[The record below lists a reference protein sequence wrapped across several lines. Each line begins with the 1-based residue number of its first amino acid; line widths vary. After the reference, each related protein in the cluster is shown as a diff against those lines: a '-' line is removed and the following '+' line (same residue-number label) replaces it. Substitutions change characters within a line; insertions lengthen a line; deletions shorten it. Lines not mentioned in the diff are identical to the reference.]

1 MVQKTMKNYKKISVN
16 DLIFFSREHDEDAFA
31 ELVERYTPMINKVI
45 GSFSCDTV
53 SPSELFSEACVG
65 LHSAVRRYD
74 LTQEKVTFGLYARV
88 CVYNAVVDSIR
99 RSAGADFISE
109 DEDTIENLPDNASLE
124 NEIAAKESVEFLL
137 KSAEKMLSDYEYSV
151 LMYHIRGYRTADIAR
166 RLSRPAKSVDNAKA
180 RIFKRLRGAFGDIT
194 DF

>member
-1 MVQKTMKNYKKISVN
+1 MKNYKVFCIN
-16 DLIFFSREHDEDAFA
+16 DLIILAREHDEDAFC

-45 GSFSCDTV
+45 SGLSCRTLSD
-53 SPSELFSEACVG
+53 SELFSEACVG
-65 LHSAVRRYD
+65 LHSAVGKYD
-74 LTQEKVTFGLYARV
+74 LSQEKVTFGLYARV
-88 CVYNAVVDSIR
+88 CVYNAVVDCIR
-99 RSAGADFISE
+99 RNAGSDFIPE
-109 DEDTIENLPDNASLE
+109 DADTIDNLADNASIE
-124 NEIAAKESVEFLL
+124 NELWAKETLEFLL
-137 KSAEKMLSDYEYSV
+137 KSARKMLSDYEYSV

>member
-1 MVQKTMKNYKKISVN
+1 MKDYKDFGIN
-16 DLIFFSREHDEDAFA
+16 DLILLAREHDEDAFS

-45 GSFSCDTV
+45 GSFSCEAP
-53 SPSELFSEACVG
+53 SSSELFSEACVG
-65 LHSAVRRYD
+65 LHSAVRKYD
-74 LTQEKVTFGLYARV
+74 LSQEKVTFGLYARV
-88 CVYNAVVDSIR
+88 CAYNAVVDCIR
-99 RSAGADFISE
+99 RSAGSDFLF
-109 DEDTIENLPDNASLE
+109 DDAGTIENLTDGASIE

-137 KSAEKMLSDYEYSV
+137 KSAHKILSDYEYSV

-180 RIFKRLRGAFGDIT
+180 RIFKRLRDAFGDIS

>member
-1 MVQKTMKNYKKISVN
+1 MKNYKKISVN
-16 DLIFFSREHDEDAFA
+16 DLIFFSREHDEDAFS

-45 GSFSCDTV
+45 ASFSCDTV
-53 SPSELFSEACVG
+53 SQTELFSEACVG
-65 LHSAVRRYD
+65 LHSAVMRYD

-109 DEDTIENLPDNASLE
+109 DADTIENLPDNASLE

-166 RLSRPAKSVDNAKA
+166 RLSRSAKSVDNAKA